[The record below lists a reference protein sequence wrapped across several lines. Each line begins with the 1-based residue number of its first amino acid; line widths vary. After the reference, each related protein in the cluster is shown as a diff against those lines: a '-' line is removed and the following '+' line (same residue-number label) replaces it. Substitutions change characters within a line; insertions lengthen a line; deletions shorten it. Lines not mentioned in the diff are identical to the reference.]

1 MNQSQMTSWIPLLV
15 GLVVTIVAETI
26 ILTVALWIMIKFQK
40 LNYHFLGLL
49 GAAALTSALDEI
61 LGRVLGHFLGIYLAS
76 YVSTPI
82 VVAVL
87 FLCIK
92 KLTEA
97 DPVDVS
103 FTIGVGY
110 AVYFCLNLW
119 LLAALMGELRPGYA
133 GEDRDI
139 PSPEAV
145 SRPEQLPPK
154 TNRPVTPSPMTN
166 KLAGKVAPPAPA
178 PEKAA
183 TAVNSNGPVPATP
196 VTKIPKGFS
205 LKGLISGSKP
215 SAMIN
220 TGVRTYTLFEG
231 DTLTMETANGRVD
244 VRCEKL
250 EADRAI
256 LDIGGEPLIL
266 LLPAAKR

>member
-1 MNQSQMTSWIPLLV
+1 MISWIPLLV
-15 GLVVTIVAETI
+15 GLGVQIVVETI
-26 ILTVALWIMIKFQK
+26 ILTIALWIMIKLQK
-40 LNYHFLGLL
+40 LNCRVLGLL

-61 LGRVLGHFLGIYLAS
+61 LSLVFGHFFGLYLAS
-76 YVSTPI
+76 YISTPI

-87 FLCIK
+87 FFCIR

-110 AVYFCLNLW
+110 AVWFVLNLW
-119 LLAALMGELRPGYA
+119 LMGTLMGDLRPHYA
-133 GEDRDI
+133 GEDQEPPAPD
-139 PSPEAV
+139 AV
-145 SRPEQLPPK
+145 SQPEHQPPK
-154 TNRPVTPSPMTN
+154 TNRPAAPSPMTN
-166 KLAGKVAPPAPA
+166 RAAVKAAPPAKT
-178 PEKAA
+178 PEKAP
-183 TAVNSNGPVPATP
+183 TAVISNAPAPANPVAM
-196 VTKIPKGFS
+196 IPKGFS
-205 LKGLISGSKP
+205 LKGIISGGKP

-231 DTLTMETANGRVD
+231 DTLTMETASGKID

-250 EADRAI
+250 ETDRVI
-256 LDIGGEPLIL
+256 LDIDGEPLTL

>member
-1 MNQSQMTSWIPLLV
+1 MTSWIHLLV

-26 ILTVALWIMIKFQK
+26 TLTLALWIMIKLQK

-49 GAAALTSALDEI
+49 GAAALTSAVDEI
-61 LGRVLGHFLGIYLAS
+61 SSRVLGYFLGIYLAS

-119 LLAALMGELRPGYA
+119 LLASLMGDLRPHYA
-133 GEDRDI
+133 GEDQEP

-145 SRPEQLPPK
+145 SRPETPPPK
-154 TNRPVTPSPMTN
+154 TNRPVTPPPMTN
-166 KLAGKVAPPAPA
+166 KAAGKVAPPAPA
-178 PEKAA
+178 PEKTA
-183 TAVNSNGPVPATP
+183 TTVNSNGPVPATP
-196 VTKIPKGFS
+196 GTSIPKGFS
-205 LKGLISGSKP
+205 LKGIISGSKP
-215 SAMIN
+215 SATIS

-231 DTLTMETANGRVD
+231 DTLTMETANGRID
-244 VRCEKL
+244 VRCDKL
-250 EADRAI
+250 ETDRAI
-256 LDIGGEPLIL
+256 LDIGGEPLTL